1 MAKRLKHVYPNP
13 EALAHA
19 FMYQEDT
26 RDLRTSTRNASSV
39 DGRVFYSYNKII
51 GIKLKSETEPDK
63 KYFLL
68 NNINVSQQTDNAIWS
83 LHNAIDK
90 NLWKVVKAEIDFSW
104 NYGGTGYYGLSAYV
118 DYSIENLPVEW
129 LKSNIEINFKQFKKE
144 LLIRENVATGPRVLN
159 SKTKAYFS
167 DICDLL
173 KTFKWSAAKLFV
185 ELVEI
190 NNKMGHIYMQFPE
203 FLLLLKE
210 WLIQIAKL
218 HNIELK
224 EKEDWLNL
232 FGLDFYPNQYDKK
245 EEIYLLFIEIL
256 GKERVYSTNSG
267 EVTLSWVACNIEK
280 VKELEK
286 RHLEWLPIE
295 AERKKVREATKEER
309 KRKIREIQNYK
320 WKLKQKEEAKEA
332 INKLNQF
339 KLFIKDQNAIPQYA
353 QWFNNEIS
361 REEFTKIGLFATHRA
376 RLKKNLN
383 SQNEEKENCYKIE
396 TSNYVTFELSVADI
410 LKMKVLWGEIKKAVN
425 KFKETKED
433 LYVRLNNTI
442 NNYTVYSFKL
452 FTTHPAY
459 NLSGYFHIPL
469 RTPCLI
475 VGCHNIP
482 YYDLYLIAKKLGF
495 DVSDVEEPSY
505 CFLDFNPDLEEE
517 IEKVIE
523 TRLKPIIEEVLV
535 APEKEEPK
543 ENNKESPSN

>member
-26 RDLRTSTRNASSV
+26 RDLKTSTRNASSV

-68 NNINVSQQTDNAIWS
+68 NNRNVSQQTNNAIWS

-90 NLWKVVKAEIDFSW
+90 NLWKVIEAEIDFSW
-104 NYGGTGYYGLSAYV
+104 NYGSTGYYRLSAYV
-118 DYSIENLPVEW
+118 DYSIETLPVEW
-129 LKSNIEINFKQFKKE
+129 LKSNIEINFKQFKKA
-144 LLIRENVATGPRVLN
+144 LLIKENVATGPRALN
-159 SKTKAYFS
+159 SASRRYFS

-173 KTFKWSAAKLFV
+173 KTFKWSAAKLFA
-185 ELVEI
+185 ELVET
-190 NNKMGHIYMQFPE
+190 NNKRMEYIYMQFPE

-232 FGLDFYPNQYDKK
+232 FDLDFYPNQYHKQK
-245 EEIYLLFIEIL
+245 EIYLLFIEIL

-267 EVTLSWVACNIEK
+267 EVTLGWVACNIEK

-309 KRKIREIQNYK
+309 ERKRREIQNYK
-320 WKLKQKEEAKEA
+320 WRLKQKEEAKETLD
-332 INKLNQF
+332 KLNQF
-339 KLFIKDQNAIPQYA
+339 KLFIKDPNVIPQYN

-361 REEFTKIGLFATHRA
+361 REEFTKVGLFTTHRA
-376 RLKKNLN
+376 RLKKDL
-383 SQNEEKENCYKIE
+383 NCYKIE
-396 TSNYVTFELSVADI
+396 TSNYVTFELSAADI
-410 LKMKVLWGEIKKAVN
+410 LKMKVLWEEIKKAVN

-433 LYVRLNNTI
+433 LYVQLNNTI

-459 NLSGYFHIPL
+459 NFSGYLYIPL
-469 RTPCLI
+469 KIPCLTI
-475 VGCHNIP
+475 GCHNIP
-482 YYDLYLIAKKLGF
+482 YYDLYLIAKKLEF

-505 CFLDFNPDLEEE
+505 CFLDFNPDLEET
-517 IEKVIE
+517 IDKFIE
-523 TRLKPIIEEVLV
+523 TRIKPIIEEVLID
-535 APEKEEPK
+535 PEKTDY
-543 ENNKESPSN
+543 